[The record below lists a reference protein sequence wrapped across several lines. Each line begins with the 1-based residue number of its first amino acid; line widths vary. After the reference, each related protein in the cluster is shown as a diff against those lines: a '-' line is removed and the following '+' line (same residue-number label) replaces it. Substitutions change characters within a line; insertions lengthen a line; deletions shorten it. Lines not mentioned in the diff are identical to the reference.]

1 MQVAATRLLSDIAS
15 KLLSSPMTAS
25 TFSNLSIKKKLTY
38 SFGIVLGLIIIGF
51 IYSEVMFSTM
61 SNRAERT
68 INEEAPYINSIID
81 VKYLTTKGHLWFEE
95 IMGGDENESVNTV
108 YDLWEESIEYCDAIL
123 DGGTAGSVTLVATE
137 DPTLRKETQK
147 LKSELAGLIKIGK
160 TRYQNASGTG
170 SNMDQEFD
178 KAFEEVMSQAE
189 AVEAI
194 VRDMLNAEITSMK
207 TRANI
212 SRIITLVVLCI
223 VVGASYKLSLLV
235 SRPITTGI
243 ENLLEANE
251 QMANGNYEYRLDE
264 TGTDEFAS
272 LGKAFNRMSENT
284 RELMKRIEKEKVSIE
299 LKVQD
304 AVRESEQHRTY
315 LSESI
320 DGMLKQM
327 ARFAKGDL
335 TVHMHVEKE
344 DEIGRL
350 YRGFNEAVNNVHG
363 MIQQV
368 QNAVSS
374 TSKEA
379 YNISHATSELV
390 TGIRDQS
397 EQAVSVSSEVEEML
411 RSIVTNAESAS
422 TAAKVTRESRE
433 IANNGGEVVQ
443 QTIDKIK
450 QLAEVVQSSAH
461 TVERLGESSSQIGD
475 IVLVIN
481 EIANQTNLLA
491 LNAAVEAARA
501 GEQGKGFAVV
511 ADEVRKLAERT
522 TLATQEISEKIQRI
536 QEDTRDT
543 VTSIQEGKNHV
554 DESIALADSAGQA
567 LREVVTK
574 VQDAVLRAESIAV
587 ATGEQ
592 SKTTSSIAKRV
603 ESISTVSKKSAQRT
617 TSIDEATNQLDDL
630 TDQLSQLIDS
640 FVLKSGTGN
649 SATKMNFSSMS

>member
-1 MQVAATRLLSDIAS
+1 MI
-15 KLLSSPMTAS
+15 AS

-51 IYSEVMFSTM
+51 IYSEIMFSTM

-68 INEEAPYINSIID
+68 INEKAPYINSIID

-95 IMGGDENESVNTV
+95 IMGGDENEEIETV
-108 YDLWEESIEYCDAIL
+108 FNLWEESIDYCDAIL
-123 DGGTAGSVTLVATE
+123 EGGTAGVVMLVATE
-137 DPTLRKETQK
+137 DPALRKETQR
-147 LKSELAGLIKIGK
+147 LKSDLEDLLKIGE
-160 TRYQNASGTG
+160 TRYKNASGMG
-170 SNMDQEFD
+170 SNMDQVFD
-178 KAFEEVMSQAE
+178 DAFEGVMEQAE
-189 AVEAI
+189 IVEEL
-194 VRDMLNAEITSMK
+194 VRGMLAAEVASMK
-207 TRANI
+207 SQKNT
-212 SRIITLVVLCI
+212 SRTITLIVLI
-223 VVGASYKLSLLV
+223 LVVGASLKLSIMV

-243 ENLLEANE
+243 ENLIDANE
-251 QMANGNYEYRLDE
+251 RMANGDYEHRLDE
-264 TGTDEFAS
+264 SASDEFGT
-272 LGKAFNRMSENT
+272 LGAAFNIMSENT
-284 RELMKRIEKEKVSIE
+284 HELMKRIEKEKIGIE
-299 LKVQD
+299 HKVQE
-304 AVRESEQHRTY
+304 AVQESEQHRAY
-315 LSESI
+315 LTESI
-320 DGMLKQM
+320 DKMLKQM

-335 TVHMHVEKE
+335 TVHLNVEKE

-350 YRGFNEAVNNVHG
+350 YRGFNKAVNNVHG

-368 QNAVSS
+368 QNAVAS

-379 YNISHATSELV
+379 ANINHATSELV

-422 TAAKVTRESRE
+422 AAAKVTRESRE

-443 QTIDKIK
+443 QTIDKIQ
-450 QLAEVVQSSAH
+450 QLAEVVQTSAQ

-536 QEDTRDT
+536 QEDTKDT
-543 VTSIQEGKNHV
+543 VASIQEGRNHV

-567 LREVVTK
+567 LRDVVTK

-587 ATGEQ
+587 ATGQQ

-603 ESISTVSKKSAQRT
+603 ESISTVSQKSAHRT
-617 TSIDEATNQLDDL
+617 TSIEGATNQLKGL

-640 FVLKSGTGN
+640 FVLKQGN
-649 SATKMNFSSMS
+649 TSTPANMNFSSMS